1 MPKIE
6 IPLETCLRMIAH
18 GPVTLITTETNGVPN
33 VAACSWIMPA
43 AADPPRLALSLR
55 TDSLTR
61 SAIDSRGEF
70 VVNIPPRRLAR
81 AVDFCG
87 RVSGRDVHKAREA
100 GLRLE
105 PGGRVRAPWVS
116 EAIGHL
122 ECTARQA
129 HDLGGHVLVVAEV
142 VLAAAEARLF
152 DDAWITEDPEG
163 RTVHHLGA
171 NHYASIGRRI
181 EVDAKRPFDWPPG
194 T

>member
-6 IPLETCLRMIAH
+6 VPLDNCLRMIAH
-18 GPVTLITTETNGVPN
+18 GPVTLITTEANGVPN

-43 AADPPRLALSLR
+43 AAAPPLLALSLG

-61 SAIDSRGEF
+61 STIDSRGEF

-105 PGGRVRAPWVS
+105 PGGRVRAPWVT

-122 ECTARQA
+122 ECTARRA
-129 HDLGGHVLVVAEV
+129 HDLGDHVLVVAEV

-152 DDAWITEDPEG
+152 DGAWITDDPEG

-171 NHYASIGRRI
+171 GHYASIGRRI
-181 EVDAKRPFDWPPG
+181 EIDPKRPFDWPPG
-194 T
+194 F